1 MYRNLRLVPQLIYG
15 RGSINQLGD
24 ILTKQ
29 RTDAGSPVVFLI
41 DAVHEKR
48 AFIQKL
54 PLRAN
59 DLVILV
65 DVGTEPKTQ
74 YVDELTERI
83 KTPGSTSSCSMTS
96 RRIPPASTLRPAP
109 ISPARTRS
117 ISSSASEAA
126 APWIWPSP
134 SPSC

>member
-15 RGSINQLGD
+15 RGSINQLGG

-29 RTDAGSPVVFLI
+29 RTDAGSPAVFLI

-59 DLVILV
+59 DLIILV
-65 DVGTEPKTQ
+65 DVGTEPEDP
-74 YVDELTERI
+74 V
-83 KTPGSTSSCSMTS
+83 
-96 RRIPPASTLRPAP
+96 RR
-109 ISPARTRS
+109 
-117 ISSSASEAA
+117 
-126 APWIWPSP
+126 
-134 SPSC
+134 